1 MQSKLWK
8 APAIVGI
15 KKSPTTKK
23 EASTSTANLVKIQD
37 IMEIIKKDIIY
48 TI

>member
-8 APAIVGI
+8 SPAIVGI

-23 EASTSTANLVKIQD
+23 EASTSPADLVKIQD
-37 IMEIIKKDIIY
+37 KMEIIKKDIIY
-48 TI
+48 TV